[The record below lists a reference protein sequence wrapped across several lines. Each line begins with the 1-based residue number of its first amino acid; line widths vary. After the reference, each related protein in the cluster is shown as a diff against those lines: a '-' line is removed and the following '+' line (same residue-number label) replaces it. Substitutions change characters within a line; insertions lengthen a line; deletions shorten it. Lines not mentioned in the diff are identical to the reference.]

1 MRRIDFS
8 TLNRLVEAKQLKP
21 LKEALA
27 DFNVVDLANFIE
39 QLNRESVVYAFRA
52 LPKDIAA
59 QVFSYLSFESQEFIV
74 QSITDQEIGH
84 IINDLFSD
92 DAADLIEE
100 LPANVVKKVLR
111 NASPEVRNTINQLL
125 QYPAESA
132 GSIMTAEF
140 VDLKK
145 HMTVGEAFARIRRTA
160 FEKETVYTCY
170 VIDEHRRLEGVIS
183 VKRLLV
189 TPDDTILSQVMET
202 NIIKVTTTDDQELV
216 AHLFAK
222 YGLLSLPVVDHEN
235 RLVGIVT
242 IDDVIDVIHEEAT
255 EDFERMAAML
265 PSEKPYL
272 KTSVLSLA
280 KNRFAW
286 LLFLMVSGMIVG
298 SILAKYEEA
307 FVAIPLLVTFIPMLT
322 DTGGNAGSQS
332 STLVIRGM
340 ALSEIREGDF
350 LKVFFKEF
358 RVSLIVG
365 LGLSIA
371 NFIRIMISY
380 KDPMI
385 ALTVSLSLYLTVVI
399 AKTVGGILPIFAKL
413 VKADPAIMA
422 APIITTVVDALSLML
437 YFRIAVVLLKL

>member
-39 QLNRESVVYAFRA
+39 QLNRERVVYAFRA

-340 ALSEIREGDF
+340 ALSEIRVGDF

>member
-340 ALSEIREGDF
+340 ALSEIRVGDF

>member
-340 ALSEIREGDF
+340 ALSEIRVGDF

-399 AKTVGGILPIFAKL
+399 AKAVGGILPIFAKL

>member
-74 QSITDQEIGH
+74 QSITEQEISH

-340 ALSEIREGDF
+340 ALSEIRVGDF

>member
-399 AKTVGGILPIFAKL
+399 AKAVGGILPIFAKL

>member
-286 LLFLMVSGMIVG
+286 LLVLMVSGMIVG

-340 ALSEIREGDF
+340 ALSEIRVGDF

-358 RVSLIVG
+358 RVGLIVG

-399 AKTVGGILPIFAKL
+399 AKAVGGILPIFAKL

>member
-74 QSITDQEIGH
+74 QSITEQEIGH

-340 ALSEIREGDF
+340 ALSEIRVGDF